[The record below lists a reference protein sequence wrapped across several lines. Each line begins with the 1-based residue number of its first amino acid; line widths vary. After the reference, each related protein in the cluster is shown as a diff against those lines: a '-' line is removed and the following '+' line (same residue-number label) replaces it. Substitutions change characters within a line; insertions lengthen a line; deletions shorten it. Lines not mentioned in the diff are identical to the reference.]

1 MPNLNKRRFLTFA
14 LASGAAAALTA
25 CGGGSYL
32 DELAARTV
40 ATPSGPNLVEVL
52 VGLPQFS
59 LLVEAVQAAGLVS
72 TLQGAGPFTVF
83 APTNDAFVALLAE
96 LETTKEA
103 LFADVPLLTAVLT
116 YHVVAGSVPSTAVQL
131 GRAITTVQGGVFK
144 VESGDGLT
152 IFDGR
157 WRTSSITAVDL
168 AASNGVIHTVDTVL
182 LPPDQDIVQVAQSQP
197 DFSILVEA
205 VVAAGLVDTLK
216 GPGPFTVFAPTNQ
229 AFADL
234 LAETG
239 LTKEQLLA
247 EENRDLL
254 ISVLTYHVVSGRVLA
269 AEVPVG
275 QPITTVQGATF
286 TVDSSF
292 MITDQGGAG
301 NPRAEIVST
310 DILATNGVIHII
322 DKVIRPTAL
331 PVT

>member
-14 LASGAAAALTA
+14 LASSAAAALTA
-25 CGGGSYL
+25 CGGGGDL
-32 DELAARTV
+32 ELLAARTAV
-40 ATPSGPNLVEVL
+40 TNPGPDLVEVL

-59 LLVEAVQAAGLVS
+59 LLVEAVQAAGLVP

-83 APTNDAFVALLAE
+83 APTNDAFVALLSE

-103 LFADVPLLTAVLT
+103 LFADLPLLTAVLT
-116 YHVVAGSVPSTAVQL
+116 YHVVAGSVPSTAVPL

-144 VESGDGLT
+144 VESDAGLT

-157 WRTSSITAVDL
+157 GRTATIAAVDL

-182 LPPDQDIVQVAQSQP
+182 LPPDLDIVQVAQSQP

-234 LAETG
+234 LTETG

-247 EENRDLL
+247 NVPLL
-254 ISVLTYHVVSGRVLA
+254 TSVLTYHVVSGRVLA
-269 AEVPVG
+269 AEVPIG
-275 QPITTVQGATF
+275 QAITTVQGETF
-286 TVDSSF
+286 TVGSDLT
-292 MITDQGGAG
+292 ITDQVG
-301 NPRAEIVST
+301 PRAAIVST
-310 DILATNGVIHII
+310 DILATNGVVHVI
-322 DKVIRPTAL
+322 DQVIRPSAL
-331 PVT
+331 AG